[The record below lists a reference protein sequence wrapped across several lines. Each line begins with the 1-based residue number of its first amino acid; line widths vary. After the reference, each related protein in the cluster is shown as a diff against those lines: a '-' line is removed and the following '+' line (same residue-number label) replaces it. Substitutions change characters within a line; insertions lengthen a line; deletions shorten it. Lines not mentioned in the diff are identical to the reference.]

1 MISNPKPPTGVKP
14 DVGREMNEYFNPEL
28 PVLCAS
34 FYHKGL
40 ERMAEAG
47 KTMLDMAAQQNA
59 MGLDIVEK
67 ALRIAPNAPEM
78 HMLNAARVGYER
90 AVDAQKKML
99 DLAVEQSAAFTG
111 LITEKDT
118 ESPKIASRMAD
129 VLQQS
134 FDRAMTA
141 QRITLDVAAQQSRTV
156 TDAVK
161 KQAGVAGTPV
171 EAATESIQKGV
182 DAFVSGQKDVL
193 DAASKSVEKT
203 ASAMA

>member
-1 MISNPKPPTGVKP
+1 
-14 DVGREMNEYFNPEL
+14 
-28 PVLCAS
+28 
-34 FYHKGL
+34 
-40 ERMAEAG
+40 
-47 KTMLDMAAQQNA
+47 
-59 MGLDIVEK
+59 
-67 ALRIAPNAPEM
+67 
-78 HMLNAARVGYER
+78 
-90 AVDAQKKML
+90 
-99 DLAVEQSAAFTG
+99 
-111 LITEKDT
+111 
-118 ESPKIASRMAD
+118 
-129 VLQQS
+129 
-134 FDRAMTA
+134 MTA

>member
-1 MISNPKPPTGVKP
+1 MNSNPKPPIEAN
-14 DVGREMNEYFNPEL
+14 VGQEKNEYFNPEI
-28 PVLCAS
+28 PVLFAA

-47 KTMLDMAAQQNA
+47 KIMLDMAQQQHA
-59 MGLDIVEK
+59 MGLNIVEK
-67 ALRIAPNAPEM
+67 AFRIAPNAPGM
-78 HMLNAARVGYER
+78 HMINAARLGYER
-90 AVDAQKKML
+90 AVDAQKKIL
-99 DLAVEQSAAFTG
+99 DLTVEQSAAFTG
-111 LITEKDT
+111 LFTEKDGAG
-118 ESPKIASRMAD
+118 PKMASKMAD

-141 QRITLDVAAQQSRTV
+141 QRITLDVAAQHSRTV

-171 EAATESIQKGV
+171 EVAAESIQKGV
-182 DAFVSGQKDVL
+182 DAFVSGQKEVL
-193 DAASKSVEKT
+193 EAAAKSAEKT